1 MQEIRNP
8 AGQGQGFKDY
18 RGDESFPQTNIE
30 ANYQDYQ
37 ELFDLVEVRS
47 C

>member
-1 MQEIRNP
+1 MQQIKNP
-8 AGQGQGFKDY
+8 VGPGKREGC
-18 RGDESFPQTNIE
+18 GDGSFPQTNIE